1 MKKLFL
7 VFATLLCVSCK
18 KEGTYVPS
26 ENAKADFHIEFL
38 FECDGIKMYRFY
50 DGDRPRYFTT
60 GNGKMI
66 DSVHIQ
72 KIHTQKSGKSSV
84 IRDDTVIQ

>member
-26 ENAKADFHIEFL
+26 ENAKADFHIEYL
-38 FECDGIKMYRFY
+38 FECDGVKMYRFY
-50 DGDRPRYFTT
+50 DGDRLRYFTT

-66 DSVHIQ
+66 DSVHV
-72 KIHTQKSGKSSV
+72 HTQKNGKSSV
-84 IRDDTVIQ
+84 RRVICDDTVIQ